1 MLPMR
6 DERRRQQQLKIELLI
21 QWKLEAESRN
31 IVVLNCQKC
40 NQCHKCQVS
49 GHKSLGSENLLKI
62 WRKKT
67 VKNLKICRKSENLSE
82 FWNFIKSL
90 KIYDSVLQQ
99 WLSVTYPVSYL
110 LTQWQGNLLSCLRTA
125 KNINFRHISGL
136 GHFHLS
142 KHAWRMRQA

>member
-1 MLPMR
+1 MF
-6 DERRRQQQLKIELLI
+6 
-21 QWKLEAESRN
+21 N
-31 IVVLNCQKC
+31 IVGLNCQKC

-67 VKNLKICRKSENLSE
+67 VKNLKIFRKSENLSE
-82 FWNFIKSL
+82 IWNFIKNLIFLQKSENLSKIVIKNLKGHMSL
-90 KIYDSVLQQ
+90 GVLYDSVLQQ

-142 KHAWRMRQA
+142 KHAWRKRQA